1 MFRDRRSLAAGAK
14 RYALDLASPV
24 NKIGAYHVALGTDVE
39 GVGSNWAVNSY
50 ADVRRVIEHLEG
62 MKLGAAVVEKLAY
75 ENYARVLKSAF
86 RA

>member
-1 MFRDRRSLAAGAK
+1 M
-14 RYALDLASPV
+14 
-24 NKIGAYHVALGTDVE
+24 IGADHVALGTDIE

-75 ENYARVLKSAF
+75 ENYARVLKSALH
-86 RA
+86 A